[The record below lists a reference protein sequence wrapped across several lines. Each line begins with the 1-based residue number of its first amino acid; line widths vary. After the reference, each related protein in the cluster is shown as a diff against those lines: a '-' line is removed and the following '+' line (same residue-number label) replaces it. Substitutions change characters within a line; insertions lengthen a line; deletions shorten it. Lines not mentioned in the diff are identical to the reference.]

1 MSNKLKKMNLSSVDF
16 VGAGANQDA
25 DIMLKKNRSDQEA
38 LTEKTLWEKF
48 KSFMKGEYTDAEID
62 AYSINKAKQNV
73 KDENQLYTEVLKES
87 IDSIVQND
95 SLTPREKTVMM
106 RKSLSEF
113 NEAFDDA
120 IENWSELAKSVNED
134 NSFEQKGREMVI
146 DTERLTQEERDIYKA
161 LTRKAQVSD
170 ENIDDEEILDEIPE
184 EEADVEK
191 EDDIEV
197 DKCGQKF
204 KKEDDLEI
212 EKEDPEE
219 EPLDDEEL
227 DKCSPKVKK
236 SILGEME
243 ALKKNVAMLQK
254 QRDMEEMTAVAK
266 KYEVLGNDT
275 QEVAET
281 LYELKKTAP
290 KQYERYLNLL
300 NENLNVV
307 TKSGLFGE
315 IGKSGHIGAR
325 VESTVTGK
333 IEAKTS
339 EIMKSNPGMS
349 VYEAREQAWRTSPEL
364 AMEYEADYRER
375 R

>member
-25 DIMLKKNRSDQEA
+25 DIMLKKNRSDQEV

-62 AYSINKAKQNV
+62 AYSINKAKQSV

-95 SLTPREKTVMM
+95 SLTPREKTEMM
-106 RKSLSEF
+106 RKSLGEF
-113 NEAFDDA
+113 TEAFDGA
-120 IENWSELAKSVNED
+120 IENWSDLTKSVNED
-134 NSFEQKGREMVI
+134 NSVEQKGREMVI
-146 DTERLTQEERDIYKA
+146 DTERLTSEEREIYKT
-161 LTRKAQVSD
+161 LTRKAQVTD
-170 ENIDDEEILDEIPE
+170 EDIKEEEVLDEIPE
-184 EEADVEK
+184 DEKDVDKCGGKVKKEDDVEVEK
-191 EDDIEV
+191 EDDIE
-197 DKCGQKF
+197 
-204 KKEDDLEI
+204 L

-219 EPLDDEEL
+219 DL

-236 SILGEME
+236 SIMAEME
-243 ALKKNVAMLQK
+243 ALKKNVEMLQK
-254 QRDMEEMTAVAK
+254 QKDMEEMTAVAK

-290 KQYERYLNLL
+290 KQYDRYVSLL
-300 NENLNVV
+300 NENLDVV

-349 VYEAREQAWRTSPEL
+349 VFEAREQAWRTSPEL
-364 AMEYEADYRER
+364 AMEYESDYRER